1 MSKEPLV
8 EFIEARSKPGS
19 IKLDMDA
26 ILGNTRSFY
35 NKMDSIAA
43 EIFTSLDMEETLEE
57 IQGNY
62 KLSQKEQ
69 VYTILA
75 VKFRDMG
82 LKTMMDSLFMYHIH
96 NLKNKGIDIPS
107 EPDEEERRY
116 IQ

>member
-19 IKLDMDA
+19 LKLDMDT
-26 ILGNTRSFY
+26 ILGKSRSFY

-43 EIFTSLDMEETLEE
+43 EIFTSLDMDETLEE

-82 LKTMMDSLFMYHIH
+82 LKTMMDSLFMHHIDK
-96 NLKNKGIDIPS
+96 LKNKGLEIHG
-107 EPDEEERRY
+107 EPDDEEGRY